1 MKAAISTLVFV
12 LAINGGSAWPYVEGF
27 SSVDTKSSSCHFLD
41 ASPFFRTHP
50 STQTDVRSSEELDEI
65 VLLTEF
71 SRFMNAKAMD
81 LLQEFAEI
89 KKLYE
94 VKKQFQ
100 HFHDTPAMTRRS
112 DVRGARDLKVI
123 DPKPEPVPTTFFK
136 TALAQEDMMRGDRI
150 ISTLDPATPT
160 PIWNSVCFL
169 VWFPYHKDKC
179 NQLRCTACTPSIMT
193 ADVVCKRASP
203 DMKSTHKCIQ
213 NVMGE
218 GRCNYCITDFLHA

>member
-150 ISTLDPATPT
+150 ISHPHPDLEQRVLLGVVPLSQGQVQSIAMHGLH
-160 PIWNSVCFL
+160 SVDYDCGCR
-169 VWFPYHKDKC
+169 V
-179 NQLRCTACTPSIMT
+179 Q
-193 ADVVCKRASP
+193 
-203 DMKSTHKCIQ
+203 
-213 NVMGE
+213 E
-218 GRCNYCITDFLHA
+218 GFSRYEIHS